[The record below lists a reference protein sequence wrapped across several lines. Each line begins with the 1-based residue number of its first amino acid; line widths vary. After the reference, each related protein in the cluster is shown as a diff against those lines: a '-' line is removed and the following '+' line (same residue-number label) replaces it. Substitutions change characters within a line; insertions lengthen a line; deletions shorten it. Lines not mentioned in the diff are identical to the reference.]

1 MICIETNFPLY
12 SDDIKISFLQQQ
24 QNTSRFRFRYRS
36 DIYLYR
42 TKSKYR
48 IFYVTIS
55 DMIAMLR
62 QRIVY
67 FIYYSVITSI
77 HKH

>member
-24 QNTSRFRFRYRS
+24 QKRLP
-36 DIYLYR
+36 DLDLY
-42 TKSKYR
+42 KSKDR
-48 IFYVTIS
+48 ISYLTIS
-55 DMIAMLR
+55 DMIAMLQ

-67 FIYYSVITSI
+67 FIYYSVIKSI
-77 HKH
+77 PKH